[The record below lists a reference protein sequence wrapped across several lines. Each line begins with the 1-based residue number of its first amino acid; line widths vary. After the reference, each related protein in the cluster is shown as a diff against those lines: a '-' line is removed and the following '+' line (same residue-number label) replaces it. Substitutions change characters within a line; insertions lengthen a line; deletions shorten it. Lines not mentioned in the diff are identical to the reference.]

1 MYSEELLAPW
11 LAVLRDRLPSLDVV
25 DMHVHVGLSD
35 PGSRRPPGDRGGGT
49 RVAGPGGRPRVVF
62 PLKEPG
68 GYREANECVPR
79 RAPPRTPTVCGGW
92 DRALR
97 GHRRDLLL
105 GFHGRAAGPGTADD
119 GHRGAVGVVTV
130 VFSHDSA
137 RYVLELVAA
146 AAAAVIDV
154 KGLHDA
160 GVYPSG
166 RLCRRRVGHAT
177 PIGCVRGARRPGV
190 IHRGTAGYHASA
202 ASESRRRPVAVRAP
216 ASEGI
221 RWPAMTW
228 VRCTTTP

>member
-1 MYSEELLAPW
+1 MIGKPSSPVRREAARKRTRYMGTSPRGRPIRLDQQVPPLRPR
-11 LAVLRDRLPSLDVV
+11 LRDP
-25 DMHVHVGLSD
+25 
-35 PGSRRPPGDRGGGT
+35 
-49 RVAGPGGRPRVVF
+49 A
-62 PLKEPG
+62 
-68 GYREANECVPR
+68 
-79 RAPPRTPTVCGGW
+79 RAPRSHGPHCHDHDDVPASGPHRRLVAPVSRCSLS
-92 DRALR
+92 LR
-97 GHRRDLLL
+97 GHRCGLLL
-105 GFHGRAAGPGTADD
+105 GVDGRAAGPGTADD

-130 VFSHDSA
+130 VFRHDSA

-154 KGLHDA
+154 KSLHDA
-160 GVYPSG
+160 DGYPSG
-166 RLCRRRVGHAT
+166 RLCRRPVGHAT